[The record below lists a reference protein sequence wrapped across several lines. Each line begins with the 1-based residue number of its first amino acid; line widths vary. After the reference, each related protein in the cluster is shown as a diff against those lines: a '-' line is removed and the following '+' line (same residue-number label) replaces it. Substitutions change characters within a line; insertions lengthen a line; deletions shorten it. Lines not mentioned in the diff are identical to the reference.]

1 MNHKAIYSLSFHITG
16 HSFERERERE
26 SSMALFL
33 DFIFPAPASL
43 FLAAM
48 TVIGVTTSALGG
60 ISEATGK
67 NIQYSKFLNAGA
79 GDISK
84 ETKISSRAGMLL
96 VYSPSLAAAAL
107 ASFAV
112 PGFAVAGRCL
122 LVRIVLSL
130 HFFKRVFEVLFIH
143 QYSGQ
148 MMILKPVI
156 TISMAYCINT
166 VTLLYAQYLTQD
178 TPEPSFDLRNAGI
191 PLFLIG
197 ITGNFYHHYLL
208 SKLRKKDEKGYK
220 IPTEGLF
227 SLVIC
232 PHYLF
237 EIIGF
242 LGLALTSQTLY
253 SFSWFLGTLFYLMG
267 RSYATRKWYLSKF
280 ENFSGDVKALIPFV
294 F

>member
-1 MNHKAIYSLSFHITG
+1 
-16 HSFERERERE
+16 
-26 SSMALFL
+26 MALFQ
-33 DFIFPAPASL
+33 DIIFPAPASL
-43 FLAAM
+43 FLTAM
-48 TVIGVTTSALGG
+48 TMIGVTTSALGG
-60 ISEATGK
+60 MSEANGK
-67 NIQYSKFLNAGA
+67 NIQYSKFWNAGA
-79 GDISK
+79 GDIGK
-84 ETKISSRAGMLL
+84 ESKISSRVGMLL
-96 VYSPSLAAAAL
+96 VYLPALAAAL

-122 LVRIVLSL
+122 LVRTVLSL

-148 MMILKPVI
+148 MILKSAI

-178 TPEPSFDLRNAGI
+178 TPEPLFDLKNAGI
-191 PLFLIG
+191 LLFVCG

-208 SKLRKKDEKGYK
+208 SKLRKKSEKGYR
-220 IPTEGLF
+220 IPTGGLF

-237 EIIGF
+237 EVIGF
-242 LGLALTSQTLY
+242 LGLALISQTLF
-253 SFSWFLGTLFYLMG
+253 SFSWFSGTLFYLMG
-267 RSYATRKWYLSKF
+267 RSYSTRKWYLSKF
-280 ENFSGDVKALIPFV
+280 ENFPGDVKALIPFV